1 MMAAAMRCAVRR
13 LLGGQRPQAVYKAV
27 VSPLV
32 KQEHGRLMPRL
43 INGGR
48 PACFPLRSMS
58 SGGAGCKD
66 FSGAA
71 TAAHPANGNAALM
84 QPCEEPAPELDPER
98 AWAYRQYCE
107 IETKKQDLFYLIA
120 ELEKR
125 HPYRRYTG
133 KNMELLFH
141 LFGHVDPNPSDP
153 LWCRAR
159 SRERLNNCLLY
170 GMPTAMAT
178 WMYMNWESWR
188 SMFAFALGIGH

>member
-1 MMAAAMRCAVRR
+1 MAAPMRCAVRR
-13 LLGGQRPQAVYKAV
+13 LIGGQRPQALYKAV

-32 KQEHGRLMPRL
+32 EQGHGRLMPRL

-48 PACFPLRSMS
+48 PSCFPLRSMS

-66 FSGAA
+66 FSDAA
-71 TAAHPANGNAALM
+71 AAAHPANGNAAPM
-84 QPCEEPAPELDPER
+84 APD
-98 AWAYRQYCE
+98 
-107 IETKKQDLFYLIA
+107 
-120 ELEKR
+120 
-125 HPYRRYTG
+125 RRYTG

-178 WMYMNWESWR
+178 WMYMDWESWR
-188 SMFAFALGIGH
+188 SMFAFVLGIGH

>member
-1 MMAAAMRCAVRR
+1 MAAAIR
-13 LLGGQRPQAVYKAV
+13 LAASRLIGGQRPQAVFKSV
-27 VSPLV
+27 VLPLV
-32 KQEHGRLMPRL
+32 EVGRRRLIPSL

-48 PACFPLRSMS
+48 PASFSLRSMS
-58 SGGAGCKD
+58 SGGAGCKEF

-71 TAAHPANGNAALM
+71 AAAHPPNGNRALK
-84 QPCEEPAPELDPER
+84 QPFGEPVPKLDPER

-107 IETKKQDLFYLIA
+107 IETKKHELFYLIA

-133 KNMELLFH
+133 KNMELLFQ

-153 LWCRAR
+153 LWCRAHA
-159 SRERLNNCLLY
+159 RERLNNCLLY

-178 WMYMNWESWR
+178 WMYMDWESWR
-188 SMFAFALGIGH
+188 NMFAFALGIGH